1 MDWETIS
8 TYFEKQGISKLVEH
22 QIESFDDFVRTK
34 IPLIISSTPN
44 IIVWNDQD
52 PVTKKYKYEFRLSFE
67 NITYMKPRIQEA
79 SGRVKPMF
87 PQEAR
92 IRNFTYAAQMFCDVR
107 LVARTHAQDHFSED
121 VKVFEGVSFGKI
133 PVMLG
138 SSLCLMKDYPMTK
151 EELGE
156 CSYDPFGYFIIH
168 GTERT
173 ILSQEKVADN
183 RMMVFYN
190 KKAASKFTYSI
201 EIKSIHESFTN
212 PPKKLEIRIQSKF
225 NGLGY
230 PLTVCLP
237 RFREDVPLMI
247 IFRAFGVETDMD
259 ISNLI
264 WGVDVNPENLSMLAA
279 SFKECSDLKIYNRE
293 DAITYLTQHL
303 QYSTTMEDKHA
314 YVRSLLESEYL
325 PHVKFGGDV
334 SDKKTI
340 EARKCILTA
349 AMVKRLLLTNCGI
362 INIDDRDA
370 YPNKR
375 IVTTG
380 ALLTHLFRQLFQ
392 KVSKDIRGKFVQ
404 EINNDTWKRGEN
416 VRPLE
421 VLNINNLYKI
431 LKVSTIEG
439 KLKQALATGNFT
451 VQGLGTSNST
461 SLSNAT
467 KVGVSQVLNR
477 LSYSATIS
485 HLRRIQTP
493 IEKSGKLLAPRK
505 LHGTSWGF
513 VCPVETPEGHSVGIV
528 KTITTLTSITQH
540 TPSVLVIRLLE
551 TIPNIHWINSLNDI
565 STQTMLVLNGVIIG
579 YTSDPVQVHSK
590 LQTSKRTFVL
600 HPQTSI
606 AWNISENNITIE
618 TDGGRFTRP
627 LFRVEN
633 GKMLAAPT
641 NPTCWNDWIT
651 SCIEYVDPLQ
661 SEVIRIAMT
670 PEDITSVHTHCE
682 IHPTMILGHMAASIP
697 LSDHNQSPR
706 NTYQSA
712 MGKQSVGIFAR
723 NYAKRLDKNGY
734 ILCSP
739 MRPFVETRMMN
750 VLKSHDMPS
759 GDNIIVA
766 IGAYGGYNQED
777 SVILNKSAVN
787 RGLFKTLYYTMY
799 KDEEHRNISS
809 GKEERFSKP
818 NRDTTRGYKT
828 GSKYVVQE
836 NGVPLLNAEV
846 HENDVIIGKVTTI
859 KNDPNGYTYR
869 DSSTTHKNSETC
881 RVDGVWQDKNSDG
894 YPFIKVR
901 VVSERTPEIGDKV
914 SSRHGQKGTC
924 GILLPE
930 EDMPY
935 TKDGLRP
942 DLIMNPHAVPSR
954 MTIAQ
959 LMETMFGKVC
969 TMRGSLGDGTPYS
982 HLRLKDLREHLL
994 DLGMSSTGNELLY
1007 NGQTG
1012 QMMKAEI
1019 FMGPTFYQRLKHMVI
1034 DKKHCMTDDH
1044 DVLTTD
1050 GWKPINT
1057 VTLNDQVATLQ
1068 DGKVV
1073 YANPVETFEYDYEGD
1088 MYEVEAD
1095 QLSLKVTPNHQ
1106 MWVAKSYTR
1115 NQEWRYGFHEARDI
1129 IGKHVKYQK
1138 DGIWESDAYS
1148 FVLPGY
1154 QETPELVVDMN
1165 AWLTFFGIWIGDG
1178 WCTDSRVT
1186 ISANKPRVKAA
1197 LEECL
1202 PKLNISYKYYP
1213 DSCKLDISSK
1223 QLRNYMRPL
1232 SVGATNKQLPGWVWK
1247 LNKEQS
1253 LTLISGLLLS
1263 DGHTGGSGSLLYST
1277 ASTKLADDI
1286 QRLALHAGWSANKR
1300 LHTKA
1305 GTPYTI
1311 GNHSGVTTQH
1321 LWLLSFIRSKNRP
1334 AMNHGHHNEQN
1345 GQSEK
1350 MVPFNGKVY
1359 CLEVPGHVFY
1369 VRRNGLPVW
1378 TGNSRA
1384 RGPIVSLTRQPC
1396 EGRSRDGGL
1405 RVGEMERD
1413 CMISHGISLFTK
1425 ERLMDVSDPFP
1436 TAFCKSCGSL
1446 AIVNQKE
1453 NIYNCG
1459 TCKSST
1465 SFEMKT
1471 IPYAVK
1477 LWSQELEAMHIIPR
1491 MVFE

>member
-1 MDWETIS
+1 MDWESIE

-22 QIESFDDFVRTK
+22 QIESFDDFVRNK

-44 IIVWNDQD
+44 IVVWNDQD
-52 PVTKKYKYEFRLSFE
+52 PITKKYKYEFRLAFE

-92 IRNFTYAAQMFCDVR
+92 IRNFTYSAQMFCDVR
-107 LVARTHAQDHFSED
+107 LLARTHRGVDQYDED

-230 PLTVCLP
+230 PLTICVP
-237 RFREDVPLMI
+237 RFREDIPLMI
-247 IFRAFGVETDMD
+247 IFRAFGVESDAD
-259 ISNLI
+259 IADLI
-264 WGVDVNPENLSMLAA
+264 WGVDVVPEYLSMLAA
-279 SFKECSDLKIYNRE
+279 SFKECSDLKIYSRE

-303 QYSTTMEDKHA
+303 QYSTTLEDKHA
-314 YVRSLLESEYL
+314 YVRSLLETEYL
-325 PHVKFGGDV
+325 PHVKFGGDT
-334 SDKKTI
+334 SDKKTL

-349 AMVKRLLLTNCGI
+349 SMTKRLLLTDRGVMNV
-362 INIDDRDA
+362 DDRDA

-404 EINNDTWKRGEN
+404 EINNDSWKRTDT
-416 VRPLE
+416 VRPLD

-540 TPSVLVIRLLE
+540 TPSIIVIRLLE
-551 TIPNIHWINSLNDI
+551 SLPNIHWINSLKDI
-565 STQTMLVLNGVIIG
+565 SVYTTLILNGVIIG
-579 YTSDPVQVHSK
+579 YTSNPVEVHTK
-590 LQTSKRTFVL
+590 LQESKRSFRL

-606 AWNISENNITIE
+606 AWNISESSISIE

-627 LFRVEN
+627 LFRVEK
-633 GKMLAAPT
+633 GKILRPPS

-651 SCIEYVDPLQ
+651 SCVEYIDPLQ

-670 PEDITSVHTHCE
+670 PEDVTVAHSHCE

-734 ILCSP
+734 ILCTP

-750 VLKSHDMPS
+750 VLKSHEMPS

-766 IGAYGGYNQED
+766 IGTYGGYNQED

-787 RGLFKTLYYTMY
+787 RGLFKSLYYTIY
-799 KDEEHRNISS
+799 KDEEHRNIAS
-809 GKEERFSKP
+809 GKEERFGKP

-836 NGVPLLNAEV
+836 NGVPVLNSEV

-859 KNDPNGYTYR
+859 KSDPNGYTYR

-969 TMRGSLGDGTPYS
+969 SMRGALGDGTPYS
-982 HLRLKDLREHLL
+982 HLKLKDIREHLL

-1034 DKKHCMTDDH
+1034 DKKH
-1044 DVLTTD
+1044 
-1050 GWKPINT
+1050 
-1057 VTLNDQVATLQ
+1057 
-1068 DGKVV
+1068 
-1073 YANPVETFEYDYEGD
+1073 
-1088 MYEVEAD
+1088 
-1095 QLSLKVTPNHQ
+1095 
-1106 MWVAKSYTR
+1106 
-1115 NQEWRYGFHEARDI
+1115 
-1129 IGKHVKYQK
+1129 
-1138 DGIWESDAYS
+1138 
-1148 FVLPGY
+1148 
-1154 QETPELVVDMN
+1154 
-1165 AWLTFFGIWIGDG
+1165 
-1178 WCTDSRVT
+1178 
-1186 ISANKPRVKAA
+1186 
-1197 LEECL
+1197 
-1202 PKLNISYKYYP
+1202 
-1213 DSCKLDISSK
+1213 
-1223 QLRNYMRPL
+1223 
-1232 SVGATNKQLPGWVWK
+1232 
-1247 LNKEQS
+1247 
-1253 LTLISGLLLS
+1253 
-1263 DGHTGGSGSLLYST
+1263 
-1277 ASTKLADDI
+1277 
-1286 QRLALHAGWSANKR
+1286 
-1300 LHTKA
+1300 
-1305 GTPYTI
+1305 
-1311 GNHSGVTTQH
+1311 
-1321 LWLLSFIRSKNRP
+1321 
-1334 AMNHGHHNEQN
+1334 
-1345 GQSEK
+1345 
-1350 MVPFNGKVY
+1350 
-1359 CLEVPGHVFY
+1359 
-1369 VRRNGLPVW
+1369 
-1378 TGNSRA
+1378 SRA

-1413 CMISHGISLFTK
+1413 CMLSHGMSVFTK
-1425 ERLMDVSDPFP
+1425 ERLMDVSDPFC

-1446 AIVNQKE
+1446 AIVNEKE
-1453 NIYNCG
+1453 KIYHCG
-1459 TCKSST
+1459 TCKNRT

-1477 LWSQELEAMHIIPR
+1477 LWSQELEAMHIVPR
-1491 MVFE
+1491 LVFE

>member
-1 MDWETIS
+1 MDWNSIE

-22 QIESFDDFVRTK
+22 QIESFDDFVRNK

-44 IIVWNDQD
+44 IVVWNDQD
-52 PVTKKYKYEFRLSFE
+52 PITKKYKYEFRISFE

-92 IRNFTYAAQMFCDVR
+92 IRNFTYSSQMFCDVR
-107 LVARTHAQDHFSED
+107 LIARTHHGQERFDED

-230 PLTVCLP
+230 PLTICVP
-237 RFREDVPLMI
+237 RFREDIPLMVV
-247 IFRAFGVETDMD
+247 FRAFGLESDQD
-259 ISNLI
+259 IADLV
-264 WGVDVNPENLSMLAA
+264 WGIDVTSEHLSMLAA

-293 DAITYLTQHL
+293 DAIGYLTQHL

-314 YVRSLLESEYL
+314 YVRGLLETEYL
-325 PHVKFGGDV
+325 PHVKFGGDW
-334 SDKKTI
+334 SDKKI
-340 EARKCILTA
+340 LEARKCILTA
-349 AMVKRLLLTNCGI
+349 SMVKRLLLTECGI
-362 INIDDRDA
+362 MNVDDRDA

-404 EINNDTWKRGEN
+404 EINNDNWKRGET
-416 VRPLE
+416 VRPLD

-540 TPSVLVIRLLE
+540 TPSVLVVRFLE
-551 TIPNIHWINSLNDI
+551 SIPNIQWITNLKDLSVHTALI
-565 STQTMLVLNGVIIG
+565 LNGVIIG
-579 YTSDPVQVHSK
+579 YTSDPVEAHKK
-590 LQTSKRTFVL
+590 LQDAKHSFRL

-606 AWNISENNITIE
+606 AWNISENSITVE

-627 LFRVEN
+627 LFRVEK
-633 GKMLAAPT
+633 GKILPAPT

-651 SCIEYVDPLQ
+651 SCIEYIDPLQ
-661 SEVIRIAMT
+661 SEVIRVAMT
-670 PEDITSVHTHCE
+670 PNDVTKVHSHCE

-734 ILCSP
+734 ILCTP
-739 MRPFVETRMMN
+739 MRPFVETRMMS
-750 VLKSHDMPS
+750 VLNSHEMPS

-766 IGAYGGYNQED
+766 IAAYGGYNQED
-777 SVILNKSAVN
+777 SVILNKSAIN
-787 RGLFKTLYYTMY
+787 RGLFKSLYYTIY
-799 KDEEHRNISS
+799 KDEEHRNIAS

-818 NRDTTRGYKT
+818 NRETTRGYKT
-828 GSKYVVQE
+828 GSKYAVQE
-836 NGVPLLNAEV
+836 NGVPLLNAQV
-846 HENDVIIGKVTTI
+846 QENDVIIGKVTTI
-859 KNDPNGYTYR
+859 KSDPNGYAYR
-869 DSSTTHKNSETC
+869 DSSTTHKNSESC

-935 TKDGLRP
+935 TKNGLRP

-982 HLRLKDLREHLL
+982 HLQLKDLREHLL

-1034 DKKHCMTDDH
+1034 DKKH
-1044 DVLTTD
+1044 
-1050 GWKPINT
+1050 
-1057 VTLNDQVATLQ
+1057 
-1068 DGKVV
+1068 
-1073 YANPVETFEYDYEGD
+1073 
-1088 MYEVEAD
+1088 
-1095 QLSLKVTPNHQ
+1095 
-1106 MWVAKSYTR
+1106 
-1115 NQEWRYGFHEARDI
+1115 
-1129 IGKHVKYQK
+1129 
-1138 DGIWESDAYS
+1138 
-1148 FVLPGY
+1148 
-1154 QETPELVVDMN
+1154 
-1165 AWLTFFGIWIGDG
+1165 
-1178 WCTDSRVT
+1178 
-1186 ISANKPRVKAA
+1186 
-1197 LEECL
+1197 
-1202 PKLNISYKYYP
+1202 
-1213 DSCKLDISSK
+1213 
-1223 QLRNYMRPL
+1223 
-1232 SVGATNKQLPGWVWK
+1232 
-1247 LNKEQS
+1247 
-1253 LTLISGLLLS
+1253 
-1263 DGHTGGSGSLLYST
+1263 
-1277 ASTKLADDI
+1277 
-1286 QRLALHAGWSANKR
+1286 
-1300 LHTKA
+1300 
-1305 GTPYTI
+1305 
-1311 GNHSGVTTQH
+1311 
-1321 LWLLSFIRSKNRP
+1321 
-1334 AMNHGHHNEQN
+1334 
-1345 GQSEK
+1345 
-1350 MVPFNGKVY
+1350 
-1359 CLEVPGHVFY
+1359 
-1369 VRRNGLPVW
+1369 
-1378 TGNSRA
+1378 SRA

-1413 CMISHGISLFTK
+1413 CMLSHGISMFTK

-1446 AIVNQKE
+1446 AIVNEKE
-1453 NIYNCG
+1453 KIYHCG
-1459 TCKSST
+1459 TCKNRT

-1477 LWSQELEAMHIIPR
+1477 LWSQELEAMHIVPR